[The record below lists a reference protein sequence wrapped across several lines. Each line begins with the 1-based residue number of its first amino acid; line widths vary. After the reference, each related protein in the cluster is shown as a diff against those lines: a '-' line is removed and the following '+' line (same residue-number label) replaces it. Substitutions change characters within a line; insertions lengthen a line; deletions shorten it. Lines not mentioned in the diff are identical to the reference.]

1 MVKLTQPGS
10 RSPKASVL
18 EVIPLG
24 GLGEFGL
31 NMMLYRLGDDIIVV
45 DAGVMFPSAE
55 NPGVDLQLPDTSYLD
70 AHRDLVRGVVL
81 THGHEDHIGALPYL
95 LREHRVPVCG
105 TKLTLGLCRR
115 RLEEHGL
122 LDRVELREVAPGER
136 ARLGAFAIEF
146 IYMSHSLADAVALAI
161 ETPLGIILHTG
172 DFKIDEAPPV
182 GPPIDIKRLGELGS
196 EGVLCLL
203 SDSTNAE
210 VPGRTGA
217 EASVVAGFEA
227 ILSDAPGRVFLS
239 CFTSST
245 HRLQVAFDVAAKHGR
260 RVTLVGRS
268 MVENVQIAM
277 NLGYL
282 RAPSEL
288 LWPVEDV
295 SSLPRTKQLV
305 ITAGSQG
312 EPMSAL
318 AQVAAGTHRFAVAE
332 PGDRVILS
340 ARTIPGNEKAVNR
353 IVNHLFKLGV
363 EVFYPPKAQ
372 VHVSGHGS
380 AEDLAMLLRL
390 VKPRHFVPIHGEWRQ
405 LFHHAKIARETGV
418 AESSVF
424 LAEDGD
430 VLRFDGD
437 GARVA
442 DRIETGRLLVDGSG
456 LGLVEDCVV
465 RDRRRLAAA
474 GLLVPMISL
483 NGAKELDVSDILS
496 RGFIEN
502 EEGEALIAEAHDLMV
517 QAVRGLPPGEERTE
531 RAVEEVVE
539 TTLKRFFRKRS
550 VRRPVIVPVVVSTE
564 GSGS

>member
-1 MVKLTQPGS
+1 MVKSAQPGS
-10 RSPKASVL
+10 RSPTASTL
-18 EVIPLG
+18 EVIALG

-31 NMMLYRLGDDIIVV
+31 NMMLYRLGDDILVV
-45 DAGVMFPSAE
+45 DAGVMFPSPE
-55 NPGVDLQLPDTSYLD
+55 NPGVDLLLPDMSYLD

-81 THGHEDHIGALPYL
+81 THGHEDHIGALPYF
-95 LREHRVPVCG
+95 LRGHPVPVCG

-122 LDRVELREVAPGER
+122 LNRVELREVSPGAR
-136 ARLGAFAIEF
+136 ARLGAFEVEF

-161 ETPLGIILHTG
+161 DTPLGVILHTG

-182 GPPIDIKRLGELGS
+182 GPPIDLKRLGELGDR
-196 EGVLCLL
+196 GVLCLL

-210 VPGRTGA
+210 VPGRTGV
-217 EASVVAGFEA
+217 ESSVIPGFET
-227 ILSDAPGRVFLS
+227 ILQDAPGRVFLS

-245 HRLQVAFDVAAKHGR
+245 HRLQIAFDLAAKYGR
-260 RVTLVGRS
+260 KVMLVGRS
-268 MVENVQIAM
+268 MVENIQIAST
-277 NLGYL
+277 LGYL
-282 RAPSEL
+282 RTPSDL
-288 LWPVEDV
+288 FWPVEDV
-295 SSLPRTKQLV
+295 GRLPRAKQLV

-318 AQVAAGTHRFAVAE
+318 AQIASGTHRFAVAE
-332 PGDRVILS
+332 PGDRLMLS
-340 ARTIPGNEKAVNR
+340 SRTIPGNEKAVNR
-353 IVNHLFKLGV
+353 VINHLFKLGV
-363 EVFYPPKAQ
+363 EVFYPPKANI
-372 VHVSGHGS
+372 HVSGHGS

-418 AESSVF
+418 PESSVF

-430 VLRFDGD
+430 VLRFDAD

-442 DRIETGRLLVDGSG
+442 DRIETGRLFVDGSG

-474 GLLVPMISL
+474 GILVPMVSL
-483 NGAKELDVSDILS
+483 NAAKELDVSDILS

-517 QAVRGLPPGEERTE
+517 AAVRGLSSREERTE
-531 RAVEEVVE
+531 SAVEEVVE

-550 VRRPVIVPVVVSTE
+550 VRRPVIVPVVVTTE
-564 GSGS
+564 GS

>member
-1 MVKLTQPGS
+1 MVKSAQPGS
-10 RSPKASVL
+10 RSRQASVL

-24 GLGEFGL
+24 GLGEFGM
-31 NMMLYRLGDDIIVV
+31 NMMLYRLGDDILVV
-45 DAGVMFPSAE
+45 DAGVMFPSADT
-55 NPGVDLQLPDTSYLD
+55 PGVDLLLPDTTYLD
-70 AHRDLVRGVVL
+70 AHRDLIRGVVL

-95 LREHRVPVCG
+95 LRKHPVPVCG

-122 LDRVELREVAPGER
+122 LDRVELREVAPGQR
-136 ARLGAFAIEF
+136 ARLGAFDIEF

-161 ETPLGIILHTG
+161 ETPQGIVLHTG

-182 GPPIDIKRLGELGS
+182 GPPIDLKRLGELGKQ
-196 EGVLCLL
+196 GVLCLM

-217 EASVVAGFEA
+217 EASVAAGFEA
-227 ILSDAPGRVFLS
+227 ILRDAPGRVFLS

-245 HRLQVAFDVAAKHGR
+245 HRLQIAFDTAASHGLK
-260 RVTLVGRS
+260 VILVGRS
-268 MVENVQIAM
+268 MVENVSIATS
-277 NLGYL
+277 LGYL

-288 LWPVEDV
+288 LWPVEDIAQ
-295 SSLPRTKQLV
+295 LPRAKQLV

-318 AQVAAGTHRFAVAE
+318 AQIANGTHRFAVAE

-340 ARTIPGNEKAVNR
+340 ARTIPGNEKAVNKV
-353 IVNHLFKLGV
+353 VNHLFKLGA
-363 EVFYPPKAQ
+363 EVFYPPKASI
-372 VHVSGHGS
+372 HVSGHGS

-418 AESSVF
+418 DESSVF

-430 VLRFDGD
+430 VLRFDAD
-437 GARVA
+437 GARVT

-465 RDRRRLAAA
+465 RDRRRLSAA
-474 GLLVPMISL
+474 GLLVPMVSINSSKQL
-483 NGAKELDVSDILS
+483 EVSDILS

-502 EEGEALIAEAHDLMV
+502 EEGEALIAEAHDLIV
-517 QAVRGLPPGEERTE
+517 AAVRALSPGEERTE
-531 RAVEEVVE
+531 RAVEEILE
-539 TTLKRFFRKRS
+539 ATLKRFFRKKS
-550 VRRPVIVPVVVSTE
+550 VRRPVIVPVVVTTE
-564 GSGS
+564 GS

>member
-1 MVKLTQPGS
+1 MVKSAHPRS
-10 RSPKASVL
+10 RSRGGSVL

-31 NMMLYRLGDDIIVV
+31 NMMVYRLGDDIIVV
-45 DAGVMFPSAE
+45 DAGVMFSSPE
-55 NPGVDLQLPDTSYLD
+55 NPGVDLLLPDTSYLD

-95 LREHRVPVCG
+95 LREHPVPVCG

-122 LDRVELREVAPGER
+122 LERVELREVAPGAR
-136 ARLGAFAIEF
+136 ARLGAFEIEF
-146 IYMSHSLADAVALAI
+146 IYVSHSLADAVALAI
-161 ETPLGIILHTG
+161 STPLGLVLHTG

-182 GPPIDIKRLGELGS
+182 GPPIDLKRLGELG
-196 EGVLCLL
+196 EQGVLCLM

-217 EASVVAGFEA
+217 EASVTAGFEA
-227 ILSDAPGRVFLS
+227 IVEDAPGRVFLS

-245 HRLQVAFDVAAKHGR
+245 HRLQIAFDLAAKYGR
-260 RVTLVGRS
+260 KVMLVGRS
-268 MVENVQIAM
+268 MVENVQIATS
-277 NLGYL
+277 LGYL
-282 RAPSEL
+282 RAPSDL
-288 LWPVEDV
+288 LWPVEDIAR
-295 SSLPRTKQLV
+295 LPRAKQLV
-305 ITAGSQG
+305 VTAGSQG

-318 AQVAAGTHRFAVAE
+318 AQIANGTHRFAVAE

-340 ARTIPGNEKAVNR
+340 ARSIPGNEKAINRVVNQ
-353 IVNHLFKLGV
+353 LFKLGT
-363 EVFYPPKAQ
+363 EVFYPPKSNI
-372 VHVSGHGS
+372 HVSGHGS

-405 LFHHAKIARETGV
+405 LFHHAKIASATGV
-418 AESSVF
+418 EPGSVF

-437 GARVA
+437 GARMA
-442 DRIETGRLLVDGSG
+442 DRIETGRLLVDASG
-456 LGLVEDCVV
+456 LGIVEDCVV

-474 GLLVPMISL
+474 GILVPMVSF
-483 NGAKELDVSDILS
+483 NASKQLDVSDILS

-502 EEGEALIAEAHDLMV
+502 EQGEALIAEAHDLMV
-517 QAVRGLPPGEERTE
+517 EAVRGLPRGEQRNE
-531 RAVEEVVE
+531 RAVEEVLE
-539 TTLKRFFRKRS
+539 TTLKRFFRRKS
-550 VRRPVIVPVVVSTE
+550 VRRPVIVPVVVTTE
-564 GSGS
+564 GS